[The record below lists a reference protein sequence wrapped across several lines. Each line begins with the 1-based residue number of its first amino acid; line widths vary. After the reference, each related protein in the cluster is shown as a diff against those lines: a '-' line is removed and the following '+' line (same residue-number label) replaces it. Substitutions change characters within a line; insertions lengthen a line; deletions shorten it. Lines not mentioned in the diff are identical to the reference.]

1 MERQEEM
8 RPNRIV
14 VRFLWTTVVFLS
26 FVGLAVGIRRTGLLL
41 RPKVA
46 STARNPAEALDE
58 HFLSQRGL
66 TLTHILPGM
75 LFMIL
80 GPLQFMAK
88 LRERH
93 PRFHRWSGR
102 IFLSASTVLGVAG
115 LGMALGPTIGGAD
128 EKAAIL
134 LFGSFFLAALAKAFW
149 HVLRREFTQH
159 REWMIRGFAT
169 GLAVAA
175 IRPIMG
181 SFFAAA
187 ALRGRTPDPGSF
199 FGTAFWIG
207 FVLSAVVAEAWI
219 RYTRRRMESD
229 PRRAPVWT

>member
-1 MERQEEM
+1 M
-8 RPNRIV
+8 RPNRILV
-14 VRFLWTTVVFLS
+14 GFLWTTVVFLA
-26 FVGLAVGIRRTGLLL
+26 FVGLTVGIRRTSLLL
-41 RPKVA
+41 RPEGA
-46 STARNPAEALDE
+46 STARNPAEALDQ
-58 HFLSQRGL
+58 HFASQRGL
-66 TLTHILPGM
+66 TLIHILPGM

-115 LGMALGPTIGGAD
+115 LRMTLGPTIGGVD

-149 HVLRREFTQH
+149 HALRREFVQH

-175 IRPIMG
+175 IRPIIG

-219 RYTRRRMESD
+219 RYTRQRMESD
-229 PRRAPVWT
+229 PRSAQVFT